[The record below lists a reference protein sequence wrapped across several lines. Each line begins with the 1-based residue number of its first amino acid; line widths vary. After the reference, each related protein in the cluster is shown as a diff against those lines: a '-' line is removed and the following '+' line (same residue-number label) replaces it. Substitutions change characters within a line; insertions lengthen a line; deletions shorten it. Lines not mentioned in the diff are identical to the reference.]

1 MQIFNEK
8 DLEKRLQLISKNQVL
23 KNSLNAN
30 ERSVLEFLMKIE
42 LAAGENPRNRKL
54 IFDVSDRISL
64 TTQNELLRAKEKQ
77 KETVQKSEAETG
89 RETARNFLSQFTGLK
104 KNDETNLTF
113 VAKKEN
119 EPDTKSSL
127 NNCVLQEVKKDI
139 EGNITEITFEKKFAN
154 FNRVV
159 FDFQN
164 LKLKIAQSEKTVKEI
179 SFAKMDN
186 FKVEK
191 FDNFSVA
198 A

>member
-1 MQIFNEK
+1 MRIFSEE
-8 DLEKRLQLISKNQVL
+8 DSEKRLQLISKNQVL
-23 KNSLNAN
+23 RNSLNAN

-42 LAAGENPRNRKL
+42 LAAGENSRNRKL
-54 IFDVSDRISL
+54 IFDVSERISL
-64 TTQNELLRAKEKQ
+64 TTQNELLREKEKQ
-77 KETVQKSEAETG
+77 KETVQKSETETG
-89 RETARNFLSQFTGLK
+89 RETARNFLSKLAGLK
-104 KNDETNLTF
+104 KGDETNLTF
-113 VAKKEN
+113 VAKKED

-139 EGNITEITFEKKFAN
+139 EGNITKITFEKKFAS

-164 LKLKIAQSEKTVKEI
+164 LKLQIAQNEKTVREI

-191 FDNFSVA
+191 LESFSKA